1 MRNNEKQCDGFLIVE
16 NILELKML
24 KEVNIKL
31 VQVYMYIDWLKI
43 FDICYSVNVNGFF
56 YNDLFFILLLNYLL
70 RYIYVKF
77 WLYIFVYC
85 NIDY

>member
-1 MRNNEKQCDGFLIVE
+1 
-16 NILELKML
+16 
-24 KEVNIKL
+24 
-31 VQVYMYIDWLKI
+31 MYIDWLKI

-85 NIDY
+85 NIDYL

>member
-1 MRNNEKQCDGFLIVE
+1 
-16 NILELKML
+16 
-24 KEVNIKL
+24 
-31 VQVYMYIDWLKI
+31 MYIDWLKS

-85 NIDY
+85 NIDYL